1 MLFRSSYT
9 LPSSERFQ
17 LIGTEGKIDA
27 SPCFGYGECVGITYR
42 ATVGDQTKEHSH
54 PVVDQFAGDTAY
66 FSDCI
71 LNDSTPEPGGEEGFR
86 DVRVLL
92 AVERALATG
101 QPQKLD
107 ALPAK
112 TVPGSHQKRHY
123 TLAEVPDYID
133 TESPTE

>member
-1 MLFRSSYT
+1 L
-9 LPSSERFQ
+9 
-17 LIGTEGKIDA
+17 
-27 SPCFGYGECVGITYR
+27 
-42 ATVGDQTKEHSH
+42 
-54 PVVDQFAGDTAY
+54 
-66 FSDCI
+66 SD
-71 LNDSTPEPGGEEGFR
+71 SMPEPGGEEGFR

-112 TVPGSHQKRHY
+112 AVPGANQTRRY
-123 TLAEVPDYID
+123 ALAKVPDYIA